1 VLVRA
6 PVLLAPRVLGPFV
19 EAYAVVAGRL
29 ATLDPGT
36 EVDESAFLGDAV
48 GVGRQY
54 VMQRRLDSPE
64 SVSRELFRGA
74 LRLADNRDLLGPGGD
89 ELRAAREAFAAE
101 IDEVVRRVGVLR
113 ELSRGE
119 ARERS

>member
-1 VLVRA
+1 
-6 PVLLAPRVLGPFV
+6 
-19 EAYAVVAGRL
+19 
-29 ATLDPGT
+29 
-36 EVDESAFLGDAV
+36 
-48 GVGRQY
+48 
-54 VMQRRLDSPE
+54 
-64 SVSRELFRGA
+64 VSRELFRGA

-119 ARERS
+119 AREHS